1 MLIGIVNK
9 LLVKSSYNGTNLSV
23 IDLSISELMR
33 NLAAISV
40 IKVLVSTYKL
50 IDEWLHQC

>member
-40 IKVLVSTYKL
+40 IKVLVSTYRL
-50 IDEWLHQC
+50 IAEWLHQC